1 MRIARNT
8 SALAAA
14 AIAVGLATS
23 ACAGSSQSTAQT
35 TTQAAT
41 TTTTTTAA
49 TTHSTA
55 TATATAAPAGTDLQ
69 SLMPTPADTQQT
81 KGPDPIA
88 DNGIHMHY
96 QVNGAPN
103 DVMNAYKSALEG
115 KGWQVTTIVTSAGG
129 GGGGGATYTGT
140 HGDAYGVFD
149 GGGFNTN
156 TYIDV
161 CTWPSK
167 PANPNCNRSDR

>member
-1 MRIARNT
+1 
-8 SALAAA
+8 
-14 AIAVGLATS
+14 
-23 ACAGSSQSTAQT
+23 
-35 TTQAAT
+35 
-41 TTTTTTAA
+41 
-49 TTHSTA
+49 
-55 TATATAAPAGTDLQ
+55 
-69 SLMPTPADTQQT
+69 MPTPADTQQT

-96 QVNGAPN
+96 QVNGAPS

-115 KGWQVTTIVTSAGG
+115 KGWQVTTIVTSTGG

-161 CTWPSK
+161 CTWPAK
-167 PANPNCNRSDR
+167 PANPNCNRGDR